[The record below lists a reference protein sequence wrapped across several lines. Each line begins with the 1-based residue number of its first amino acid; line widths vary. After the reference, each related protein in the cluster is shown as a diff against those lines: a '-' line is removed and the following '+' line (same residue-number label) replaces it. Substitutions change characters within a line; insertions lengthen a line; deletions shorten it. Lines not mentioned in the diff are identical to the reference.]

1 MKYPT
6 DFSNWTTQMAH
17 DAFGL
22 KAVETLPSLKEWENG
37 VAIISAYD
45 RQKLADLLTYAKPR
59 VSFWSE
65 GDIKLKL
72 LGPMLVIANI
82 DNSEFSTFSET
93 LIKAHIETVQDGKI
107 TVAGRPDL
115 MVATGEFE
123 AKLPYFCMQ
132 EYKPKKRGSDP
143 RGQTL
148 VALMATQ
155 ELNKMEKK
163 PQKVLYGAFS
173 IGRDWTFMTL
183 EGNEYAL
190 SKGYF
195 LDQQQDIEDVVKGFR
210 VLKDLISK
218 SMNE

>member
-148 VALMATQ
+148 VALM
-155 ELNKMEKK
+155 E
-163 PQKVLYGAFS
+163 
-173 IGRDWTFMTL
+173 IGR
-183 EGNEYAL
+183 AH
-190 SKGYF
+190 
-195 LDQQQDIEDVVKGFR
+195 V
-210 VLKDLISK
+210 
-218 SMNE
+218 